1 MAVPPEGKSLSS
13 NRKSNPPR
21 PQEVTPAQ
29 RSLQELQ
36 ALQAAQA
43 VAKHSRRPTALSK
56 EKKTKAKVPEGK
68 PYSTASSHQEKTATK
83 CLGEHKEGR
92 RKILIRGV
100 LSPSVVKAAAG
111 QDGNV

>member
-13 NRKSNPPR
+13 NRKSNPPH

-43 VAKHSRRPTALSK
+43 AAKHSRRPTALSR
-56 EKKTKAKVPEGK
+56 EKKTKAKVRVDCR
-68 PYSTASSHQEKTATK
+68 SSA
-83 CLGEHKEGR
+83 LLAR
-92 RKILIRGV
+92 
-100 LSPSVVKAAAG
+100 
-111 QDGNV
+111 

>member
-29 RSLQELQ
+29 RSLQVLQVLQ
-36 ALQAAQA
+36 ALQA

-56 EKKTKAKVPEGK
+56 EKKMRARVRVD
-68 PYSTASSHQEKTATK
+68 YRSSA
-83 CLGEHKEGR
+83 LLAR
-92 RKILIRGV
+92 
-100 LSPSVVKAAAG
+100 
-111 QDGNV
+111 